1 MTMANTRSFDPDR
14 VSTVT
19 VDSYGTLVDTDAVEQ
34 ALATHV
40 SDPEPVSKLWRSRSL
55 MYTMIAN
62 FVGAYKPFYEINRA
76 ALEYALAIHGV
87 DLNEATRED
96 ILSTYHELEVF
107 DDVRDGIERLVDGG
121 YEVYV
126 VSNGNPEML
135 QSMVEHAGIGD
146 IISDAIS
153 AHEIETFKPHPA
165 IYRHG
170 AARTGTPIEEIV
182 HVAGPTFDV
191 TGAMNAGMQ
200 GAWLT
205 RDETVWEPFAGVH
218 PDATIDTFYDLAD
231 ALEV

>member
-62 FVGAYKPFYEINRA
+62 FVGAYRPFYEINRA

-135 QSMVEHAGIGD
+135 ASMVGHCGIED
-146 IISDAIS
+146 LVADTIS
-153 AHEIETFKPHPA
+153 ADEIQTFKPHPA
-165 IYRHG
+165 IYRHA
-170 AARTGTPIEEIV
+170 AARTGTPIDEIV
-182 HVAGPTFDV
+182 HVAGPAFDIL
-191 TGAMNAGMQ
+191 GAMNAGMQ
-200 GAWLT
+200 AAWIN
-205 RDETVWEPFAGVH
+205 REKGPWESFAGVD
-218 PDATIDTFYDLAD
+218 PDLRIDSFYDLAE
-231 ALEV
+231 ALGV